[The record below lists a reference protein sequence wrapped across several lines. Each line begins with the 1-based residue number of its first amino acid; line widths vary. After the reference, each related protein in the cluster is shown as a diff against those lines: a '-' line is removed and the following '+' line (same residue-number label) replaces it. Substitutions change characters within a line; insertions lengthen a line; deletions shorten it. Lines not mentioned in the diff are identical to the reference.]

1 MMNQGMTTPSGL
13 FVASATD
20 NARNPAPRFA
30 WMVIALSSWFV
41 GGLFLDGWAHTHG
54 KVDDS
59 FFTPWHGVLYSG
71 HLATLLY
78 LGWQWWPPRALPAGY
93 GLSLAGALLFVVGG
107 VGDFS
112 WHELFGIERSIEAL
126 LSPTHLLLALGL
138 ALVVTGPL
146 RAARQQPTP
155 ALCTLHD
162 QLPMLLS
169 LTFTLSLLTF
179 FTQFAHPMANAW
191 GVGNIRAPV
200 EQELGVTSILLDT
213 ALLMGVILFALRQ
226 WRLAPGALTLLFALN
241 AGLMGF
247 VFDQGPYPLPHLA
260 VRMAT
265 GALADLLLVWW
276 QPTPSRPRAWHGFAF
291 AVPTALYL
299 FYFGMAHLVTGIAW
313 TVHLWAGVA
322 VLAGTVG
329 FLLSFLVAPLV
340 TPESME

>member
-1 MMNQGMTTPSGL
+1 MNQRLTTPSGL
-13 FVASATD
+13 FVAPEAD
-20 NARNPAPRFA
+20 NAHHSAQRFE
-30 WMVIALSSWFV
+30 WMVIALSSWFL

-78 LGWQWWPPRALPAGY
+78 LGWQWLRQRTLPAGY

-107 VGDFS
+107 VGDFI

-146 RAARQQPTP
+146 RAARQRP
-155 ALCTLHD
+155 ATALRTLHD

-169 LTFTLSLLTF
+169 LAFTLSLFTF
-179 FTQFAHPMANAW
+179 FTQFASPLANTW
-191 GVGNIRAPV
+191 GVGNVPAPV

-226 WRLAPGALTLLFALN
+226 WQLAPGVLTLIFTLN

-260 VRMAT
+260 VRIAT
-265 GALADLLLVWW
+265 GLLADLLLLWW
-276 QPTPSRPRAWHGFAF
+276 QPTPSRPRAWHSFAF
-291 AVPTALYL
+291 AVPAALYL
-299 FYFGMAHLVTGIAW
+299 LYFGMAHLVAGIAW
-313 TVHLWAGVA
+313 SVHLWAGVA

-329 FLLSFLVAPLV
+329 FLLSFLLTLPAAV
-340 TPESME
+340 EISE